1 MANLK
6 AIYQIICTVFLSFY
20 FYYFNLLHMDISL
33 NSFPKKSETSCEN
46 GMPEESPTPL
56 LKKRSVEP
64 EVKLMEAQ
72 FNLHHWIYHKKVLQ
86 QNKRLLMKT
95 KVLLKPDYR

>member
-64 EVKLMEAQ
+64 EVKLMEGI
-72 FNLHHWIYHKKVLQ
+72 N
-86 QNKRLLMKT
+86 T
-95 KVLLKPDYR
+95 LLKHVFDVNLLEIYNIYSI